1 MGDYLDELKL
11 WERNTADPFIYD
23 HLDVLLPAW
32 QFRRL
37 QAGTSRDRWVSPLKA
52 DLSKPKT
59 ATREKTVV
67 SYPDMKLRE
76 QGDWDNAVGV
86 LDILTREGGHDSI
99 YKFYTWLSQRF
110 SLDMPVPDRRQAA
123 RSAHERQRRIGVLA
137 ALNEYFR
144 YSLTSG
150 KWSKAAKVRSYLRR
164 ERGFSQESI
173 DAIGFGFVPDWG
185 TVTRYVTYKGYTKEE
200 LDSACQV
207 CNEEG
212 KTMVGKTHVLSIPYV
227 CAGEL
232 KGFLFRR
239 IDGSD
244 PPKYIANTGLDRKSV
259 FFNYPQGGNEVI
271 AVVEGEM
278 DALTATAAGIP
289 GVVAMGGSEIAGERR
304 KQVENAIAAGTKH
317 IILCPDLDTVTL
329 EDGTVVPNH
338 AKRYRSILRTIHTIK
353 DIDID
358 FDGISVLVF
367 PEPTDPD
374 EYIRH
379 HGSEAFISLM
389 RKAKPWWQYLAE
401 LR

>member
-32 QFRRL
+32 QFRRM

-52 DLSKPKT
+52 DLSRPKT

-86 LDILTREGGHDSI
+86 LDLLTREGGHESI
-99 YKFYTWLSQRF
+99 YQFYSWLSQRF
-110 SLDMPVPDRRQAA
+110 SLDMPQPDRRQAA
-123 RSAHERQRRIGVLA
+123 ESARKRGRRSGVLSV
-137 ALNEYFR
+137 LKEYFG
-144 YSLTSG
+144 YCLTSG

-173 DAIGFGFVPDWG
+173 EAMGFGFVPDWG
-185 TVTRYVTYKGYTKEE
+185 TVTRYVISKGFTKEE

-207 CNEEG
+207 CNESG
-212 KTMVGKTHVLSIPYV
+212 RTAVGRTHVLSIPYV
-227 CAGEL
+227 CAGEI

-244 PPKYIANTGLDRKSV
+244 PPKYIANSGLDRKSA
-259 FFNYPQGGNEVI
+259 FFNYPQGGSEVI

-304 KQVENAIAAGTKH
+304 RQVEKAIAAGTRQ
-317 IILCPDLDTVTL
+317 IILCPDLDTRTL
-329 EDGTVVPNH
+329 EDGTVVEDRG
-338 AKRYRSILRTIHTIK
+338 KRYKSVLKSIHTIK
-353 DIDID
+353 DIDMD

-374 EYIRH
+374 DYIRS
-379 HGSEAFISLM
+379 HGAEAFITLM
-389 RKAKPWWQYLAE
+389 RKALPWWKYLAE